1 MIILDVGLSI
11 LNRHSSIVNPQFWTM
26 TSLSRRYSQFFT
38 PTLKEIPAEAE
49 IISHQLM
56 LRAGMIRKLAA
67 GIYTYLPFGLRA
79 LKRVESIVREEMD
92 RAGAIEVLLPGVQPG
107 DLWMESGR
115 WDQYGPE
122 LLRFRDRHNRE
133 SCLGPTHEEVITD
146 LVRREIHSY
155 KQLPINL
162 YQIQTKFRDEIRP
175 RFGVM
180 RAREFIMKDAYSFD
194 IDEEGANRS
203 YERMY
208 VAYEA
213 IFRRCGLKFRAVE
226 ADTGPIGG
234 SFSHEFMVLSD
245 TGEDDIVSCQNCPYA
260 SNLEKAEILSR
271 EDDSKH
277 TEREEELQ
285 VVDTPGIRT
294 VDEVTKFLSVRPEKL
309 VKTLI
314 YQTEHGPIAA
324 LVRGDHELNE
334 TKLRNVLNV
343 QELTMADP
351 ETVFDVTGAPMGF
364 AGAIGL
370 QVKKVADFALKEMKN
385 MVMGANEEDKHI
397 LNVNEGRDFQVETYA
412 DLRMITSSDPCPR
425 CGGELLFG
433 KGIEVGHVFK
443 LGTKYSTALKADFL
457 DRNGQETPFV
467 MGCYGIGIGRIVAA
481 AIEQSHDENGI
492 IFPISISPFEVTILP
507 LEMHEAHVREVA
519 ENLYQQLSDLGLTVF
534 IDDRDERP
542 GFKLKDADLLGIP
555 VRVTVSLRTLKK
567 DAIEIKVR
575 SKPDLRLIP
584 VDKAPKA
591 VKEVV
596 QILYDSLN

>member
-1 MIILDVGLSI
+1 
-11 LNRHSSIVNPQFWTM
+11 M
-26 TSLSRRYSQFFT
+26 TSLSRRYSQFFA

-79 LKRVESIVREEMD
+79 LKKVENIVREEMD

-107 DLWMESGR
+107 DLWAESGR
-115 WDQYGPE
+115 WDHYGPE

-194 IDEEGANRS
+194 IDEDGANRS

-208 VAYEA
+208 AAYEA

-226 ADTGPIGG
+226 ADTGSIGG

-260 SNLEKAEILSR
+260 SNLEKAEILAR
-271 EDDSKH
+271 EDDSKSA
-277 TEREEELQ
+277 EREKELQ
-285 VVDTPGIRT
+285 VVDTPDIRT
-294 VDEVTKFLSVRPEKL
+294 IDEVTKFLSMGPEKL

-343 QELTMADP
+343 QELAMADP

-370 QVKKVADFALKEMKN
+370 EVRKVADFALKDMKN
-385 MVMGANEEDKHI
+385 LVMGANQEDKHI
-397 LNVNEGRDFQVETYA
+397 LNVNEGRDFQVENYV
-412 DLRMITSSDPCPR
+412 DIRMITSTDPCPR
-425 CGGELLFG
+425 CGGELQFG

-443 LGTKYSTALKADFL
+443 LGTKYSGTLKANFL
-457 DRNGQETPFV
+457 DKSGRETPFV
-467 MGCYGIGIGRIVAA
+467 MGCYGIGIGRTVAA
-481 AIEQSHDENGI
+481 AIEQGHDENGI
-492 IFPISISPFEVTILP
+492 VFPISISPFEVTILP

-534 IDDRDERP
+534 LDDRDERP
-542 GFKLKDADLLGIP
+542 GFKLKDADLLGVP

-567 DAIEIKVR
+567 DAIEIKLR
-575 SKPDLRLIP
+575 SKPDLRLMP
-584 VDKAPKA
+584 VNKAPQALKQ
-591 VKEVV
+591 VV
-596 QILYDSLN
+596 QNLHDSLR

>member
-1 MIILDVGLSI
+1 
-11 LNRHSSIVNPQFWTM
+11 
-26 TSLSRRYSQFFT
+26 
-38 PTLKEIPAEAE
+38 LKEIPAEAE

-314 YQTEHGPIAA
+314 YQTEHGPMAA

-519 ENLYQQLSDLGLTVF
+519 ENLCQQLSDLGLTVF

-567 DAIEIKVR
+567 DAIEIKIR

-584 VDKAPKA
+584 ADKAPKA

-596 QILYDSLN
+596 QVLYDSLN

>member
-1 MIILDVGLSI
+1 MA
-11 LNRHSSIVNPQFWTM
+11 
-26 TSLSRRYSQFFT
+26 SLSRRHSQFFS

-79 LKRVESIVREEMD
+79 IKKVENIVREEMD
-92 RAGAIEVLLPGVQPG
+92 RAGAIEVLLPGVQPA

-115 WDQYGPE
+115 WDHYGPE

-194 IDEEGANRS
+194 IDEEGASKS

-234 SFSHEFMVLSD
+234 SFSHEFMVLSNS
-245 TGEDDIVSCQNCPYA
+245 GEDDIVSCQNCPYA
-260 SNLEKAEILSR
+260 SNLEKAETLSR
-271 EDDSKH
+271 EDDSSN
-277 TEREEELQ
+277 TEREKGLR
-285 VVDTPGIRT
+285 VVDTPGIKT
-294 VDEVTKFLSVRPEKL
+294 IDKVAEFLSVRPEKL

-324 LVRGDHELNE
+324 LIRGDHELNE
-334 TKLRNVLNV
+334 TKLSNVLNV

-370 QVKKVADFALKEMKN
+370 KVRKVADFALKEMKN
-385 MVMGANEEDKHI
+385 MVMGANQEDRHI
-397 LNVNEGRDFQVETYA
+397 LNVNEGRDFQVEKYA

-433 KGIEVGHVFK
+433 KGIEVGHIFK
-443 LGTKYSTALKADFL
+443 LGTKYSKALKANFL
-457 DRNGQETPFV
+457 DRNGQETPII
-467 MGCYGIGIGRIVAA
+467 MGCYGIGIERTVAA

-492 IFPISISPFEVTILP
+492 IFPVSICPFEVTILP
-507 LEMHEAHVREVA
+507 LEIHESHVRKVA
-519 ENLYQQLSDLGLTVF
+519 ENLYQHLSDLGVTVF
-534 IDDRDERP
+534 LDDRDERA

-567 DAIEIKVR
+567 DDIEIKLR
-575 SKPDLRLIP
+575 SRPDLRLIP
-584 VDKAPKA
+584 ASNAPKA

-596 QILYDSLN
+596 QGLYDSLK

>member
-1 MIILDVGLSI
+1 MLS
-11 LNRHSSIVNPQFWTM
+11 
-26 TSLSRRYSQFFT
+26 TSKRYSQFFAL
-38 PTLKEIPAEAE
+38 TLKEVPAEAE

-67 GIYTYLPFGLRA
+67 GIYSYLPYGLIA
-79 LKRVESIVREEMD
+79 LRKVEGIVRQEMD

-115 WDQYGPE
+115 WNHYGPE

-194 IDEEGANRS
+194 VDEEGSSRS

-213 IFRRCGLKFRAVE
+213 IFRRCGLRFRAVE
-226 ADTGPIGG
+226 ADTGSIGG
-234 SFSHEFMVLSD
+234 NFSHEFMVLSD
-245 TGEDDIVSCQNCPYA
+245 TGEDDIVSCQNCDYA
-260 SNLEKAEILSR
+260 SNLEKSEILAR
-271 EDDSKH
+271 EDDSNH

-285 VVDTPGIRT
+285 VVDTPGIKT
-294 VDEVTKFLSVRPEKL
+294 VDEVTEFLSVRPEKL
-309 VKTLI
+309 AKTLI
-314 YQTEHGPIAA
+314 YQTEQGPIAA
-324 LVRGDHELNE
+324 LIRGDHELNE

-370 QVKKVADFALKEMKN
+370 KVRKVADFALKGMSN
-385 MVMGANEEDKHI
+385 MIMGANQKDRHI
-397 LNVNEGRDFQVETYA
+397 LNVNEGRDFQVEKYA
-412 DLRMITSSDPCPR
+412 DLRIITPSDPCPR
-425 CGGELLFG
+425 CDGPLGFG
-433 KGIEVGHVFK
+433 KGIEVGHIFR
-443 LGTKYSTALKADFL
+443 LGTKYSKALKANFL
-457 DRNGQETPFV
+457 DRNGHEAPII
-467 MGCYGIGIGRIVAA
+467 MGCYGIGIERTLAA
-481 AIEQSHDENGI
+481 AIEQGHDENGI
-492 IFPISISPFEVTILP
+492 IFPVSISPFEVTLLP
-507 LEMHEAHVREVA
+507 LEMHENHVREVA
-519 ENLYQQLSDLGLTVF
+519 ENLYKHLSDLGLTVF
-534 IDDRDERP
+534 LDDRDERP

-555 VRVTVSLRTLKK
+555 VRVTVSSRTLKK
-567 DAIEIKVR
+567 DAVEIKSR
-575 SKPDLRLIP
+575 PKPDLRLIP
-584 VDKAPKA
+584 ASNAPKA

-596 QILYDSLN
+596 QGLYDSLK

>member
-1 MIILDVGLSI
+1 
-11 LNRHSSIVNPQFWTM
+11 
-26 TSLSRRYSQFFT
+26 
-38 PTLKEIPAEAE
+38 
-49 IISHQLM
+49 
-56 LRAGMIRKLAA
+56 MIRKLAA

-79 LKRVESIVREEMD
+79 IKKVENIVREEMD
-92 RAGAIEVLLPGVQPG
+92 RAGAIEVLLPGVQPA

-115 WDQYGPE
+115 WDHYGPE

-194 IDEEGANRS
+194 IDEEGASKS

-234 SFSHEFMVLSD
+234 SFSHEFMVLSNS
-245 TGEDDIVSCQNCPYA
+245 GEDDIVSCQNCPYA
-260 SNLEKAEILSR
+260 SNLEKAETLSR
-271 EDDSKH
+271 EDDSSN
-277 TEREEELQ
+277 TEREKGLR
-285 VVDTPGIRT
+285 VVDTPGIKT
-294 VDEVTKFLSVRPEKL
+294 IDKVAEFLSVRPEKL

-324 LVRGDHELNE
+324 LIRGDHELNE
-334 TKLRNVLNV
+334 TKLSNVLNV

-370 QVKKVADFALKEMKN
+370 KVRKVADFALKEMKN
-385 MVMGANEEDKHI
+385 MVMGANQEDRHI
-397 LNVNEGRDFQVETYA
+397 LNVNEGRDFQVEKYA

-433 KGIEVGHVFK
+433 KGIEVGHIFK
-443 LGTKYSTALKADFL
+443 LGTKYSKALKANFL
-457 DRNGQETPFV
+457 DRNGQETPII
-467 MGCYGIGIGRIVAA
+467 MGCYGIGIERTVAA

-492 IFPISISPFEVTILP
+492 IFPVSICPFEVTILP
-507 LEMHEAHVREVA
+507 LEIHESHVRKVA
-519 ENLYQQLSDLGLTVF
+519 ENLYQHLSDLGVTVF
-534 IDDRDERP
+534 LDDRDERA

-567 DAIEIKVR
+567 DDIEIKLR
-575 SKPDLRLIP
+575 SRPDLRLIP
-584 VDKAPKA
+584 ASNAPKA

-596 QILYDSLN
+596 QGLYDSLK

>member
-1 MIILDVGLSI
+1 MA
-11 LNRHSSIVNPQFWTM
+11 T
-26 TSLSRRYSQFFT
+26 LSRRYSQFFA

-67 GIYTYLPFGLRA
+67 GIYTYLPSGWRA
-79 LKRVESIVREEMD
+79 LKKVENIVREEMD
-92 RAGAIEVLLPGVQPG
+92 RAGAIELLLPGVQPG
-107 DLWMESGR
+107 ELWMESGR
-115 WDQYGPE
+115 WDHYGPE

-208 VAYEA
+208 TAYEA
-213 IFRRCGLKFRAVE
+213 IFTRCGLRFRAVE

-234 SFSHEFMVLSD
+234 SFSHEFMVLSG
-245 TGEDDIVSCQNCPYA
+245 TGEDDIVSCRNCHYA
-260 SNLEKAEILSR
+260 SNLEKAEILAR
-271 EDDSKH
+271 EDDSKS
-277 TEREEELQ
+277 TEREKELR
-285 VVDTPGIRT
+285 VVDTPGMRT
-294 VDEVTKFLSVRPEKL
+294 VEEVTRFLSVRPEKL

-324 LVRGDHELNE
+324 LVRGDHEVNE

-343 QELTMADP
+343 QDLTMADP
-351 ETVFDVTGAPMGF
+351 ETVLDVTGAPMGF

-370 QVKKVADFALKEMKN
+370 PVRKVADLALKEMKN
-385 MVMGANEEDKHI
+385 MVMGANENDKHI
-397 LNVNEGRDFQVETYA
+397 LNVNEGRDFQVEDHA
-412 DLRMITSSDPCPR
+412 DLRMITLSDPCPR

-443 LGTKYSTALKADFL
+443 LGTKYSKALKANFL
-457 DRNGQETPFV
+457 DKNGQEMPFV
-467 MGCYGIGIGRIVAA
+467 MGCYGIGTGRIVAA

-519 ENLYQQLSDLGLTVF
+519 ENLFEQLTDLGLTVF
-534 IDDRDERP
+534 LDDRDERP
-542 GFKLKDADLLGIP
+542 GFKLKDADLLGTP

-567 DAIEIKVR
+567 DAIEIKLR

-584 VDKAPKA
+584 LNNAPKA
-591 VKEVV
+591 VNEAV
-596 QILYDSLN
+596 QDLYDSLK